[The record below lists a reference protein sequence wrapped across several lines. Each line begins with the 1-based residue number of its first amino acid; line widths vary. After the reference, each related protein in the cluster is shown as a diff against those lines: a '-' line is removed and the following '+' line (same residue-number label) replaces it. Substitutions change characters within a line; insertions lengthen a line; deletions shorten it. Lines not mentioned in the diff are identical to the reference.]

1 MKKKRIEVKV
11 GDLVKSGFVSWGT
24 SLSPNQYYRIVKVL
38 RSMKDEE
45 IVLVRVRDEDGPTLF
60 IKKYM
65 DSPSPSCVYLL
76 PGYGWEVY
84 SYSVNLEKILE

>member
-11 GDLVKSGFVSWGT
+11 GDYVKSGFVLWNA
-24 SLSPNQYYRIVKVL
+24 SLSSNQYYRIVKVL
-38 RSMKDEE
+38 TPIRGEE
-45 IVLVRVRDEDGPTLF
+45 TILVKVRDEGGPTLH
-60 IKKYM
+60 IKRYM

-84 SYSVNLEKILE
+84 SYSENLEKILE